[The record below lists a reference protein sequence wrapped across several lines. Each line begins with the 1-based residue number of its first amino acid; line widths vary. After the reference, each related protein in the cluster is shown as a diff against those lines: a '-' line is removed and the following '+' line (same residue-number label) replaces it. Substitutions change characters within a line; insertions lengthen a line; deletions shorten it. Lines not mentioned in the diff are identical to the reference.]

1 MLKALRGQ
9 IPMLLRHPSGAAVV
23 AAAFTAAS
31 SAQRNA
37 MAVEFYG
44 RELSLFAVRALA
56 LLLLRATRVKY
67 CDLAHGTALPSSTA
81 VSSSSTWTCLP
92 RAQISSAAS
101 L

>member
-44 RELSLFAVRALA
+44 RELSLFAVRIL
-56 LLLLRATRVKY
+56 
-67 CDLAHGTALPSSTA
+67 
-81 VSSSSTWTCLP
+81 
-92 RAQISSAAS
+92 AS
-101 L
+101 LLGKAKRLQCCTVAHIPA

>member
-44 RELSLFAVRALA
+44 RELSLFAVRILCIARWGRPSR
-56 LLLLRATRVKY
+56 LLRWFVP
-67 CDLAHGTALPSSTA
+67 LPTYQ
-81 VSSSSTWTCLP
+81 
-92 RAQISSAAS
+92 R
-101 L
+101 

>member
-44 RELSLFAVRALA
+44 RELALFAVRPSASS
-56 LLLLRATRVKY
+56 LRS
-67 CDLAHGTALPSSTA
+67 GSF
-81 VSSSSTWTCLP
+81 
-92 RAQISSAAS
+92 
-101 L
+101 